1 MNYLYETAG
10 DIISLSSTVL
20 EGLNHIKLRMEEGQL
35 KETLFLFEDVLE
47 ALISIENSVQPLM
60 EKEKELGKAV
70 AVIKQSLEMLARAYE
85 EDNLAKAQNALN
97 ENLLPALDKLR
108 AELDA
113 SLQKYKDS

>member
-1 MNYLYETAG
+1 M
-10 DIISLSSTVL
+10 SSTIL
-20 EGLNHIKLRMEEGQL
+20 EGLKHIKLRMEEGQL

-60 EKEKELGKAV
+60 EKEKELEKAV

-85 EDNLAKAQNALN
+85 EDNLIKAQTELGD
-97 ENLLPALDKLR
+97 NLIPALDKLR
-108 AELDA
+108 VELDA